1 MSAELFLLQ
10 GINYII
16 SLLSLDFFF
25 LLVFFL
31 GFFLFAWLIG
41 YFSLEGYCNLILV
54 IISPLSGAPLAEIHP
69 HKGNHSA

>member
-16 SLLSLDFFF
+16 SFLSLEFFF
-25 LLVFFL
+25 LLVFFWV
-31 GFFLFAWLIG
+31 FLFAWLIG
-41 YFSLEGYCNLILV
+41 YFSLEGYRSLIL
-54 IISPLSGAPLAEIHP
+54 IIMSPLTGAPLAEIYP